1 MSRGFTLVEVL
12 IVIAVMAILYS
23 ITAASVS
30 GMQNEARISRAKGDL
45 KTLELAMDG
54 YLKNKGACPSTENY
68 QAALLDAVPRI
79 LDGNLFDPFGAAVN
93 KLYPCI
99 VSGNRQYYVVYSV
112 GLERNGNAKV
122 SDNGSVSTEGAAIY
136 ETNGCLDL
144 TK

>member
-1 MSRGFTLVEVL
+1 MSKGFTLVEVL

-30 GMQNEARISRAKGDL
+30 GMQNEARISRVKGDL

-54 YLKNKGACPSTENY
+54 YLKNHGVCPIRENY
-68 QAALLDAVPRI
+68 QAALLDTVPRI

-93 KLYPCI
+93 TLYDCI
-99 VSGNRQYYVVYSV
+99 VSGNQQYYVIYSV
-112 GLERNGNAKV
+112 GLERNGNAGV
-122 SDNGSVSTEGAAIY
+122 SDNGNISTEGTAIY